1 MNDKRI
7 WIWQGRFENGWG
19 GLGFDEY
26 VCYETHQV
34 KQVWDDGYEE
44 IFEGA

>member
-1 MNDKRI
+1 MKDKQV
-7 WIWQGRFENGWG
+7 WIWQGRFESAGV
-19 GLGFDEY
+19 GFDEY
-26 VCYETHQV
+26 VCYETNQV

>member
-7 WIWQGRFENGWG
+7 WIWQGRFESAWCGI
-19 GLGFDEY
+19 GFDEY
-26 VCYETHQV
+26 VCYETNQV